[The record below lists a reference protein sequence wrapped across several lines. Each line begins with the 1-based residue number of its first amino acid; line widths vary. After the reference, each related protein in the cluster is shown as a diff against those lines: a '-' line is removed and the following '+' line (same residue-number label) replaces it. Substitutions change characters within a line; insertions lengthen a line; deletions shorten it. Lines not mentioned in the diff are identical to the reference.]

1 MGNAMDE
8 VLKLKRLEHNVSILQ
23 QKVASHESLHES
35 AANRIDAVEKLVTL
49 HEQSLEAINKIAVI
63 AQDTYDVIKPLA
75 KALRWLAIAGGWVA
89 KIAAGVAI
97 IWHAA
102 KWVAAKTG
110 VAL

>member
-1 MGNAMDE
+1 MDE
-8 VLKLKRLEHNVSILQ
+8 VLKLKRLEHSVSVLQ
-23 QKVASHESLHES
+23 QRVTEHEVLHE
-35 AANRIDAVEKLVTL
+35 AAATRIDAVEKLVEL

-75 KALRWLAIAGGWVA
+75 KALRWLAIIAGWVA

-97 IWHAA
+97 LWQAT